1 MSCFKFHVR
10 DLAYGSCSVVM
21 YINDKMIVFN
31 ASYLGPNPLAS
42 LIDACVDLIEE
53 GDDYYIKWQQEPGTL
68 QIDMNLDKDK
78 MLHFDIINH
87 NGSDKEPEWH
97 ETVPFEDF
105 VSAIRDEGFRIL
117 NAFGLIGYQR
127 SWQSNSDFP
136 LVNLLRITGKF
147 KEIWKGDSCTTSLK
161 EEIDCLSSNVS
172 KLEISE
178 ETHIR

>member
-1 MSCFKFHVR
+1 
-10 DLAYGSCSVVM
+10 
-21 YINDKMIVFN
+21 
-31 ASYLGPNPLAS
+31 
-42 LIDACVDLIEE
+42 
-53 GDDYYIKWQQEPGTL
+53 
-68 QIDMNLDKDK
+68 MNLDEDK

-105 VSAIRDEGFRIL
+105 ISAIRDEGFRIL

-147 KEIWKGDSCTTSLK
+147 K
-161 EEIDCLSSNVS
+161 
-172 KLEISE
+172 
-178 ETHIR
+178 